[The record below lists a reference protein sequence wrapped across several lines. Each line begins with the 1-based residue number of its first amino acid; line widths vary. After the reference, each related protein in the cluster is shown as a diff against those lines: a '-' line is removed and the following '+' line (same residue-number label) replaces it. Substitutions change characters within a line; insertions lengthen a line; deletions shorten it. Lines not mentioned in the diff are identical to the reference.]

1 VKTHSKNTLARLG
14 ARNRTHAVAIALR
27 ESLID

>member
-1 VKTHSKNTLARLG
+1 MKTHTKNILTRLE
-14 ARNRTHAVAIALR
+14 ARNRSHAVAIALR